1 MQAPAARALLLTV
14 ALVSVSAGLLQMLD
28 GCLPIYIDV

>member
-1 MQAPAARALLLTV
+1 MQTPVVRALLLTV